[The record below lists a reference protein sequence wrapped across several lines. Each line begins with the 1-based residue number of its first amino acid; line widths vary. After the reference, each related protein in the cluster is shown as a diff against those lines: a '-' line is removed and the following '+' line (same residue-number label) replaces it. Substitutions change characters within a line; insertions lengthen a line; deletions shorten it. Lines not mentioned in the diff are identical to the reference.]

1 MSSKQRSIQALEAE
15 LDERKARLDDLSS
28 QLGTA
33 TGDRAALQLQV
44 GTY

>member
-1 MSSKQRSIQALEAE
+1 MSSKQRSIQALETE
-15 LDERKARLDDLSS
+15 LHERKAKVDDLSS

-33 TGDRAALQLQV
+33 TGDRDALLLQV